1 MKLSVRKIYGHQ
13 YRLIFWLVFLWGGI
27 RRQIVE
33 GLIPNITFKIY
44 SSNVSCISLKIHHTL
59 NLYCCLTLT
68 PLDYFSAHMAGA
80 HNRTQRI
87 ILQMPDNCLSIHV
100 NKYSKRM
107 LVSYI
112 KPQGRTLFPNITSP
126 ASLSLWFYSLSSTDT
141 GSKTFHGSL
150 STRIALLVF
159 ALFYLWL
166 SPSVYL
172 HKQFC
177 T

>member
-1 MKLSVRKIYGHQ
+1 M
-13 YRLIFWLVFLWGGI
+13 
-27 RRQIVE
+27 E

-126 ASLSLWFYSLSSTDT
+126 AILFIKFYRYRFQNIPWFPFNPNSSACIC
-141 GSKTFHGSL
+141 F
-150 STRIALLVF
+150 I
-159 ALFYLWL
+159 LFMTQ
-166 SPSVYL
+166 P
-172 HKQFC
+172 
-177 T
+177 